1 MKHRT
6 NLARRLAALVLVLL
20 SAAAAGAEDAPSAGG
35 ATVADAHSANVTVD
49 AYVDGLVRALAAPR
63 SEARALTLP
72 EAIAS
77 AVRNN
82 PRILAGARVTQQ
94 AGLDVLIAGGV
105 YDPRIRIEGGA
116 NDTERLV
123 TNAFESGVGGP
134 RTITEL
140 HQDQATLDVALSKLL
155 RYGTQLDLSWTNRRF
170 TSDAA
175 FQLLSPQY
183 DPTLGLTVS
192 QPLLKNFA
200 GIRQRTTV
208 LLARNQSRQSAAAFE
223 TTLANFVA
231 EVVDAYWTYTQAEA
245 DLEVR
250 RHALGLANEL
260 ARDIDRRVKVG
271 TVARVAASEAR
282 ADAAAR
288 EEEVIRAENALDLAA
303 RTLQYR
309 VMLGAENGGAPLP
322 VRPAE
327 RHVVTDAALVRADV
341 LRTAAERRPEVR
353 NARLALAA
361 AELQENVAR
370 NDLLPSLDVVG
381 GYTLLGLGGDP
392 LDSNEHD
399 AYADALDRMTGGDF
413 RYYSLGLRL
422 EVPLSN
428 VEARARHDREA
439 IDVHR
444 NEDELRRVVSD
455 VALEVERTVGD
466 VESARKRVEA
476 ARVSREL
483 TEENLRDQL
492 KRYEVGMVTTTDVL
506 QFQDDVTSAM
516 AAEVAAI
523 TDHARATAEL
533 RRTEGTLLERYEV
546 RVGLE
551 DEPAVPWW
559 ERF

>member
-1 MKHRT
+1 
-6 NLARRLAALVLVLL
+6 VLL
-20 SAAAAGAEDAPSAGG
+20 GAAAAAAQDTGAGAPVVPDSGRSG
-35 ATVADAHSANVTVD
+35 VVD

-63 SEARALTLP
+63 NEARAITLP
-72 EAIAS
+72 EAIVS

-82 PRILAGARVTQQ
+82 PRILAGARVTEQS
-94 AGLDVLIAGGV
+94 ALDVVIAGAV
-105 YDPRIRIEGGA
+105 YDPRIRLEGGA
-116 NDTERLV
+116 SDTERLV

-134 RTITEL
+134 RTISEL
-140 HQDQATLDVALSKLL
+140 HQDEATLDIALTKLL

-183 DPTLGLTVS
+183 DPTLGFTVS
-192 QPLLKNFA
+192 QPLLKNFG

-208 LLARNQSRQSAAAFE
+208 LLARNFSRQSAAAFE
-223 TTLANFVA
+223 TTLANFAA

-250 RHALGLANEL
+250 RHALALAREL
-260 ARDIDRRVKVG
+260 ADDIDRRVNVG
-271 TVARVAASEAR
+271 TLARVAASEAR

-327 RHVVTDAALVRADV
+327 RHVVVDATFARADV
-341 LRTAAERRPEVR
+341 LRTATERRPEVR

-361 AELQENVAR
+361 SELAEGVAR
-370 NDLLPSLDVVG
+370 NDLLPSLDLVG

-392 LDSNEHD
+392 LDSDEHD

-413 RYYSLGLRL
+413 RYYSLGMRL
-422 EVPLSN
+422 EMPLSN
-428 VEARARHDREA
+428 AEARARHDREA
-439 IDVHR
+439 IDVRR
-444 NEDELRRVVSD
+444 NEDELRRIVSD
-455 VALEVERTVGD
+455 VALEVERAVGD

-476 ARVSREL
+476 ARVAREL
-483 TEENLRDQL
+483 AEENLRDQL

-506 QFQDDVTSAM
+506 QFQDEVTSAM

-533 RRTEGTLLERYEV
+533 RRAEGTLLERYDV
-546 RVGLE
+546 RVGFA